1 MFGHEVQIEVQGRAY
16 CIYKWPNIP
25 NYLCIEHEVYPDHV
39 LPSCR
44 SDSITMMRLRSVLDS
59 TYQNHLNLMSN
70 DQVIK
75 AVKHMLSSGR
85 AVLVRKRNL
94 QFVHSLRFDGK
105 KLCWINHCGSE
116 TKCWPAVSGR
126 PGYQT
131 KEHQITTD
139 YGPLPAGRW
148 LAKQSE
154 YQKISLKDAALGMSS
169 VVGLKSGK
177 WPGSVMAWGAH
188 RVWLH
193 PCAGTNTFKRKDF
206 SIHGGWAAGSAGCI
220 DMTSFISEFVSYF
233 LEYGKDM
240 ELIVEYQ

>member
-1 MFGHEVQIEVQGRAY
+1 MFGHEVQIEVQGITY
-16 CIYKWPNIP
+16 YIYKWPNIP
-25 NYLCIEHEVYPDHV
+25 AYLCFDHETYPDHV

-44 SDSITMMRLRSVLDS
+44 IDSINMMRLRSVLDN

-70 DQVIK
+70 NQVIK

-85 AVLVRKRNL
+85 AVLVKKRNL
-94 QFVHSLRFDGK
+94 QFIQSLRFDGK
-105 KLCWINHCGSE
+105 ILCWINQCGSE
-116 TKCWPAVSGR
+116 RKCWSAVSGR

-131 KEHQITTD
+131 KEHQGKVD
-139 YGPLPAGRW
+139 YGPLPEGRW

-154 YQKISLKDAALGMSS
+154 YQKISMKDAAVGMSS

-177 WPGSVMAWGAH
+177 WPGSVMVWGAH

-193 PCAGTNTFKRKDF
+193 PCSGTNTLNRKSF

-220 DMTSFISEFVSYF
+220 DMTSSISEFVSYF

-240 ELIVEYQ
+240 ELIVEYK